1 MDVLTPSPRIIQIDW
16 RDSLEDTLVQLT
28 RASDRTASRSP
39 TTAPLLT
46 TAGPT
51 SIGLLYKETVG
62 TLMTEAQFVEAV
74 GFSNLVPGSE
84 ALKLAMFIGYSSG
97 GISGVMAALL
107 GAIIPPTVIMLTV
120 ASVLVRFQGQ
130 DWMKHFIKG
139 MTPAIVVLL
148 ALVAWQLFRAAN
160 PQAIKWRPLF
170 LALASF
176 IALYFGVSPQYV
188 LIGAGILGVILYGQ
202 RSIE

>member
-1 MDVLTPSPRIIQIDW
+1 MK
-16 RDSLEDTLVQLT
+16 E
-28 RASDRTASRSP
+28 P
-39 TTAPLLT
+39 TKLQRWFRLFWIFLKVNLLT

-62 TLMTEAQFVEAV
+62 KLMTEAQFVEAV

-84 ALKLAMFIGYSSG
+84 ALKLAMFIGYASG
-97 GISGVMAALL
+97 GISGVLAALL

-130 DWMKHFIKG
+130 EWMKHFIKG

-160 PQAIKWRPLF
+160 PQAIKWRPVL

>member
-1 MDVLTPSPRIIQIDW
+1 MNEPVKFQVW
-16 RDSLEDTLVQLT
+16 
-28 RASDRTASRSP
+28 SRLFWIFLKVN
-39 TTAPLLT
+39 LLT

-62 TLMTEAQFVEAV
+62 RIMSEAQFVEAV
-74 GFSNLVPGSE
+74 GFSNLIPGSE

-97 GISGVMAALL
+97 GIPGVLAALL

-120 ASVLVRFQGQ
+120 ASILIRYQGQ

-148 ALVAWQLFRAAN
+148 VLVAWQLFRTAN
-160 PQAIKWRPLF
+160 PKSKKWRPML
-170 LALASF
+170 LAAISF
-176 IALYFGVSPQYV
+176 IALYFGIAPQYV
-188 LIGAGILGVILYGQ
+188 LIGAGILGVILYAP
-202 RSIE
+202 RSY

>member
-1 MDVLTPSPRIIQIDW
+1 M
-16 RDSLEDTLVQLT
+16 
-28 RASDRTASRSP
+28 
-39 TTAPLLT
+39 LT

-130 DWMKHFIKG
+130 EWMKHFI
-139 MTPAIVVLL
+139 
-148 ALVAWQLFRAAN
+148 
-160 PQAIKWRPLF
+160 
-170 LALASF
+170 
-176 IALYFGVSPQYV
+176 
-188 LIGAGILGVILYGQ
+188 
-202 RSIE
+202 